1 MTTKKSETETM
12 RVTIDDK
19 QTIEKLARER
29 EITAQQC
36 LSDIIEYYR
45 QGRQG
50 KDNALTQSMVPALD
64 KFVKKLAEKTAND
77 KYMLSEI
84 YYNTAPDPE
93 KKVIIINELTEYIC
107 RENENAGLPYDK
119 NGIIEDLKTEIAGQD
134 VNNLKEWRNKMKK
147 DFNEK
152 IKIKRKEQIV
162 NIKLKEIEKY
172 ATEKI
177 GGDTPPAERDRWL
190 NRLTE
195 SENINLVFEEIVN
208 EVDEKVKTKLSF
220 ERQSALSRF
229 HEKIRKLYEA
239 NGLGEPSYDEKSKWV
254 AKFYDWTLEN
264 MEENAER
271 LYQKIENDVKN
282 RTGKV

>member
-12 RVTIDDK
+12 RVTVDDK

-162 NIKLKEIEKY
+162 NIKIKEIETY

-190 NRLTE
+190 NRLME
-195 SENINLVFEEIVN
+195 SENINLEFEEIVN
-208 EVDEKVKTKLSF
+208 EVNEKVKTKLSL
-220 ERQSALSRF
+220 ERQSALGSF
-229 HEKIRKLYEA
+229 HKDVKELYETS
-239 NGLGEPSYDEKSKWV
+239 GLGEPSYDEKSKWT
-254 AKFYDWTLEN
+254 AKFYEWTLEN
-264 MEENAER
+264 IPGNSEELFQEIKNE
-271 LYQKIENDVKN
+271 VK
-282 RTGKV
+282 RRIGKS